1 MWNKGRSCQMSVL
14 IPAARILHFALKA
27 RNIQHWTDSHDTHF
41 ISSSTSSLTV
51 VTPCMFPFLFTVSDL
66 LSSWKMLPGQPSW
79 HHLILLLRTYDKM
92 LSLLY
97 HSGSSVLQWLLMYS
111 SFFVLLSLVY
121 LGLQT
126 FFLSV
131 ETISTPLSL
140 THSLP
145 MHSHNRMRFCESWF
159 LLCPYLSS
167 SPHPPHDPGPAL
179 TYYATAFPGSPYMD
193 IAVWG
198 VFSLQVIVTAQHH
211 LCCSVNSLWF
221 P

>member
-1 MWNKGRSCQMSVL
+1 MWTKGRSCQMSIL

-27 RNIQHWTDSHDTHF
+27 RNIQHWTDSLDTHF
-41 ISSSTSSLTV
+41 ISSSTSSLTL

-79 HHLILLLRTYDKM
+79 HHLILLLRTHHKT

-111 SFFVLLSLVY
+111 VVCFALSSLSGTSD
-121 LGLQT
+121 L
-126 FFLSV
+126 FLSA

-140 THSLP
+140 MHSLP
-145 MHSHNRMRFCESWF
+145 MHSHNRMRFSESWF

-179 TYYATAFPGSPYMD
+179 TSYAIAFPGSPYMD

-211 LCCSVNSLWF
+211 LLLFSQ
-221 P
+221 